1 MKTLQQY
8 CHILVFFD
16 PVFIIIVFIT
26 YVYIFTVYNQ
36 LMELRE
42 ISHTQ
47 RDNNDRFKFAV
58 PTLRI
63 CNFYFVF
70 SSAKFPDVSYES
82 GFF

>member
-1 MKTLQQY
+1 
-8 CHILVFFD
+8 
-16 PVFIIIVFIT
+16 
-26 YVYIFTVYNQ
+26 
-36 LMELRE
+36 MELRE